1 VKIIITTHETKQKFM
16 LLLHLPHLKTYSLS
30 ENNWHREYKLI
41 LDGGETNIN
50 GGFSCYCLV
59 HKV

>member
-1 VKIIITTHETKQKFM
+1 M
-16 LLLHLPHLKTYSLS
+16 LLLHVPLLKTYSLF

-41 LDGGETNIN
+41 LDGSETNIN

-59 HKV
+59 YKV